1 MATTPEDVLQF
12 WLQDVGEAGWYISD
26 KALDDRIRAGF
37 LDTWTDLSKHRLEHW
52 RTTARGTLAYLIVA
66 DQFSRNMFRGDPR
79 SFATDAMARI
89 AASAAIKRGWD
100 QVIAAPERQFMFMPF
115 MHSECLADQDH
126 AVCLMQDAMPNK
138 GGGNLLHARAH
149 REIIRRFSRFPFRNA
164 ALGRTSSPDEAR
176 FITSGAYGA
185 MVKELEAALE
195 PA

>member
-12 WLQDVGEAGWYISD
+12 WLQDVGEAGWYIAD

-37 LDTWTDLSKHRLEHW
+37 LDTWTALSARRLEHW

-66 DQFSRNMFRGDPR
+66 DQFSRNMFRGDLR

-100 QVIAAPERQFMFMPF
+100 QEIAAPERQFMFMPF
-115 MHSECLADQDH
+115 MHSECLADQDRS
-126 AVCLMQDAMPNK
+126 VCLIQDAMPNK
-138 GGGNLLHARAH
+138 GGSNLLHARAH

-164 ALGRTSSPDEAR
+164 ALGRTSSPDEVR

-185 MVKELEAALE
+185 IVKELEAALE